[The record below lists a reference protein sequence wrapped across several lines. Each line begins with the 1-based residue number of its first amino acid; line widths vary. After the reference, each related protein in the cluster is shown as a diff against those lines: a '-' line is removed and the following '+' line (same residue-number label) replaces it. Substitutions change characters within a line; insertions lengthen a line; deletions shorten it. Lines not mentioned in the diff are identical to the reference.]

1 MSIVHTHLKSHK
13 SPCWLRH
20 FSVKSGKK
28 QSIND
33 IFHSP
38 FSTKMRRQRT
48 VLSDSTKS
56 KKTLL
61 SVSLLQSG
69 VERERE
75 LSRTQ
80 QLLLQHWS
88 KAVCGTVPL
97 VNRAWKR
104 WNEFGLLQTISQKS
118 LSKTNECNLYLKELM
133 SKNDCQNCVFLF
145 QHAQTKITFEDLFKH
160 LKWSL
165 VQLLSAIA
173 KEVSA
178 EDRL

>member
-1 MSIVHTHLKSHK
+1 MSKNLTKLAICMWIVHTHLKSHK

-69 VERERE
+69 VERERAIKD
-75 LSRTQ
+75 TA
-80 QLLLQHWS
+80 
-88 KAVCGTVPL
+88 AVVAALEQSCVWDCTSCEQSLKKMEWIWPSPDNFTEIL
-97 VNRAWKR
+97 VKNKWVQSLFERIDEQKWLPKLC
-104 WNEFGLLQTISQKS
+104 FFISACS
-118 LSKTNECNLYLKELM
+118 N
-133 SKNDCQNCVFLF
+133 
-145 QHAQTKITFEDLFKH
+145 
-160 LKWSL
+160 
-165 VQLLSAIA
+165 
-173 KEVSA
+173 
-178 EDRL
+178 

>member
-1 MSIVHTHLKSHK
+1 MSIIHTQLKSHK

-20 FSVKSGKK
+20 FGVKSGKK

-48 VLSDSTKS
+48 VLSDSTKP

-75 LSRTQ
+75 SHQGHSSCCCST
-80 QLLLQHWS
+80 
-88 KAVCGTVPL
+88 
-97 VNRAWKR
+97 RAKLCV
-104 WNEFGLLQTISQKS
+104 G
-118 LSKTNECNLYLKELM
+118 LYLLWTELEKDGM
-133 SKNDCQNCVFLF
+133 NLAFTRQFHRNPCQK
-145 QHAQTKITFEDLFKH
+145 QM
-160 LKWSL
+160 
-165 VQLLSAIA
+165 SAIFIWKNWWA
-173 KEVSA
+173 KMTAKIVFFYFSMLNL
-178 EDRL
+178 RLPLRICSSTSNDHWCSCSQL